1 MTLHEFY
8 EMFSSNRPDVQIPSL
23 HKVTGTGHFNVFK
36 RSGYCT
42 SNPSP
47 FNRRDFYK
55 ISLIIGKGV
64 LHYPNQRIEV
74 DGTALV
80 FNNTTVPYS
89 WETTSEFQSGF
100 FCLFTEN
107 FIRQRTE
114 PLKETILARI
124 QENPVFPI
132 DKEQERFISRV
143 FEKMILEMA
152 SDYTYKCDLMRS
164 YISLL
169 VHEALKSRPV
179 KIPEVRFTNAS
190 TRIASLFFDLLD
202 QQFPIYSS
210 DYVLQL
216 RTATDFAER
225 LSIHVNHL
233 NHAVKEVTGKTTSE
247 HISSRIANEAI
258 ALLKHTEWNIAEIG
272 YSLGFEYPANFNTF
286 FKRQTL
292 VAPRSF
298 RKKQEN
304 PDFVQRSIPSRPVQ
318 DPTRPVQDLNMPLQ
332 DLSSL

>member
-1 MTLHEFY
+1 MSLSEFY

-23 HKVTGTGHFNVFK
+23 QRVKDTGHFNVFK
-36 RSGYCT
+36 RSGYCI

-47 FNRRDFYK
+47 YNRRDFYK
-55 ISLIIGKGV
+55 ISLVIGKGV
-64 LHYPNQRIEV
+64 LHYPDQRIEI

-89 WETTSEFQSGF
+89 WETTSEFQSGY

-107 FIRQRTE
+107 FMRQRAE
-114 PLKETILARI
+114 PLKDTILAKI
-124 QENPVFPI
+124 QENPVFHI
-132 DKEQERFISRV
+132 DKEQELFISRI
-143 FEKMILEMA
+143 FEKMIIEMA
-152 SDYTYKCDLMRS
+152 SDYLYKCDLMRN
-164 YISLL
+164 YVSLL
-169 VHEALKSRPV
+169 VHEALKARPV
-179 KIPEVRFTNAS
+179 EVPVVKFTNAS
-190 TRIASLFFDLLD
+190 TRITSLFFDMLD

-216 RTATDFAER
+216 RTANDFAER

-286 FKRQTL
+286 FKRQTM
-292 VAPRSF
+292 VPPRSF
-298 RKKQEN
+298 REKKEIAALAQRKVYQRPAQESASN
-304 PDFVQRSIPSRPVQ
+304 
-318 DPTRPVQDLNMPLQ
+318 
-332 DLSSL
+332 